1 MRGETFESAESFD
14 RELDQTKNFKTM
26 TMTTEEIINV
36 EKSEGFGAALIEI
49 KRE

>member
-1 MRGETFESAESFD
+1 VRGETFESAESFE

-26 TMTTEEIINV
+26 TTDEIINV

-49 KRE
+49 KKE